1 MRTASHNVWDGV
13 NYVCFANGKPCNEF
27 FFSPFQSIHEYHI
40 IAAALHDM
48 RSSPTA
54 PAEGVKMLLKPIPQ
68 TTFFVF
74 YGCHTLSDGS
84 QYEGQWVRTADDKPP
99 HPTPSDK
106 NSANGFNIVD
116 FGLTRA
122 RNTKEICGS
131 SDHRCAISGKM
142 HGKGVM
148 LYCNG
153 DSYKGGWV
161 EGRKSGKG
169 VYT

>member
-1 MRTASHNVWDGV
+1 MGSITCASQMESLVMRV
-13 NYVCFANGKPCNEF
+13 

-84 QYEGQWVRTADDKPP
+84 QYEGQWVRTADDICLPIRP
-99 HPTPSDK
+99 HM
-106 NSANGFNIVD
+106 
-116 FGLTRA
+116 
-122 RNTKEICGS
+122 TK
-131 SDHRCAISGKM
+131 
-142 HGKGVM
+142 
-148 LYCNG
+148 
-153 DSYKGGWV
+153 
-161 EGRKSGKG
+161 
-169 VYT
+169 T